1 MSDCAPHLDVHLQF
15 GDLDMLVKV
24 AQWSHNTLLLAM
36 ALLTFALVLFA
47 I

>member
-1 MSDCAPHLDVHLQF
+1 MHFQS
-15 GDLDMLVKV
+15 GDFDMLVKV
-24 AQWSHNTLLLAM
+24 AQWSHNTLLMAM